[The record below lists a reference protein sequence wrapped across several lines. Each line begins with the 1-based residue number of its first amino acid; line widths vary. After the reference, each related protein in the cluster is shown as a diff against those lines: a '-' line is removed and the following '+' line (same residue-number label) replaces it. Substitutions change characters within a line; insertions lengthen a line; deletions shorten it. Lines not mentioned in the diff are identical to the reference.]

1 MDILGNQV
9 HPVVRMFTN
18 NDAFFQDGSSPILIA
33 RSVQMHF
40 NIFPGQHN
48 CQTWNVFEPPWSVLE
63 NKVRSRFPSPSSVKQ
78 LEDVL
83 LEKRHIITL
92 ETVQN
97 LCESI
102 PRRTQAVL
110 QAHGDPTLY

>member
-18 NDAFFQDGSSPILIA
+18 NDAFFEDGSSPILIA
-33 RSVQMHF
+33 RSVLMHF
-40 NIFPGQHN
+40 SIFPGQHN
-48 CQTWNVFEPPWSVLE
+48 RQTWNVFEPPWSVLE
-63 NKVRSRFPSPSSVKQ
+63 SRVRSRFPCPSPAKQ

-83 LEKRHIITL
+83 LEKPHVITL
-92 ETVQN
+92 AIVQN

-110 QAHGDPTLY
+110 QARGDPTLY